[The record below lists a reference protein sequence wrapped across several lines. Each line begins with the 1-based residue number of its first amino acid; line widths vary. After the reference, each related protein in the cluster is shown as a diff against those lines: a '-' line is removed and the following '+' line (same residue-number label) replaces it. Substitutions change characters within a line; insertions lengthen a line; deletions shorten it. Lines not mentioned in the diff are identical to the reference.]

1 MRFIFLV
8 LFLVLFGSSNEVNA
22 TAIYLCEVEK
32 WSQYFKQ
39 MEQTKSRYFTIS
51 KPPSRGALAI
61 KEQSN
66 PFGVIFRAND
76 ALNYQSKEN
85 LNEVFV
91 SFSKKFVEV
100 YYSVEEKYKHISG
113 KEFLFT
119 YGYRT
124 DKCPLIGHDYKY
136 DFPKCKFKFIGLED
150 QIAEG
155 VCEFSHYIKCEV
167 TKEKVCPRF

>member
-32 WSQYFKQ
+32 WSQHFKE
-39 MEQTKSRYFTIS
+39 MEKTKSRYFTIS

-85 LNEVFV
+85 LNEVFI
-91 SFSKKFVEV
+91 SFSKQFVEV
-100 YYSVEEKYKHISG
+100 YYGSQFGAICQGSLWKPAQVRYWSTMEASSG
-113 KEFLFT
+113 AL
-119 YGYRT
+119 YW
-124 DKCPLIGHDYKY
+124 
-136 DFPKCKFKFIGLED
+136 
-150 QIAEG
+150 A
-155 VCEFSHYIKCEV
+155 
-167 TKEKVCPRF
+167 